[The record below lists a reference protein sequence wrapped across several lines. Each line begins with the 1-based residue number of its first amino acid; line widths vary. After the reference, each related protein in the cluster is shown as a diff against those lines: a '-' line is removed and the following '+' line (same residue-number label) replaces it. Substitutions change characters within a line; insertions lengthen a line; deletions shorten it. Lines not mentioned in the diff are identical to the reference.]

1 MKYFKEDFS
10 LKSTKGGTVSIEDLK
25 NQNFVMYFYPKDNT
39 SGCTLEAMEF
49 AELYDEFRTLGYHVY
64 GVSKDTMGSHEK
76 FKEKYNL
83 PFTLIS
89 DVEKILL
96 EQFDVI
102 QDKKMYGKAVKGTV
116 RSTFIFN
123 EGLSL
128 IKEFRDVKPAGHAKE
143 VLDFLQDV
151 VLL

>member
-1 MKYFKEDFS
+1 
-10 LKSTKGGTVSIEDLK
+10 
-25 NQNFVMYFYPKDNT
+25 
-39 SGCTLEAMEF
+39 MEF
-49 AELYDEFRTLGYHVY
+49 AELYDEFRILGYHVY
-64 GVSKDTMGSHEK
+64 GVSKDTMSSHEK

-89 DVEKILL
+89 DVEKVLL

-102 QDKKMYGKAVKGTV
+102 HDKKMYGKLVKGTV
-116 RSTFIFN
+116 RSTFIFK
-123 EGLSL
+123 EGLLL
-128 IKEFRDVKPAGHAKE
+128 IKEFRDVKPAGHAKV